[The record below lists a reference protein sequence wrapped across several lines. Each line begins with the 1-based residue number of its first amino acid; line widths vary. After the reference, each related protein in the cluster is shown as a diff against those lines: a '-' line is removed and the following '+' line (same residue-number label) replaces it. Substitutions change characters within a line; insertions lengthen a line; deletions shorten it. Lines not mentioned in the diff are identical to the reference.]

1 MNKMIFRL
9 LTLGTIAS
17 AFTSCSTKQFAIASG
32 DENLTTLT
40 KVTDNEEP
48 CLTPFGGDEG
58 KALFFS
64 AQESKRYLNVYKKDN
79 PFSNAMTQLTSG
91 KNNNTQPVYNATS
104 GKIAFKCQNEG
115 SSTSDIYILTDGKG
129 KALSQITESSDAFEG
144 NPSFS
149 KDGTFL
155 VYDKV
160 SYSYYRSSGFLGG
173 LLGGT
178 NTLIVQNSEIWLK
191 NLKSGE
197 NVLLGNGYQPT
208 FSPDNKKIAFVKY
221 SSDAKS
227 CSIWMMDL
235 DGSNPVQITDAKKG
249 YAMKPCWSP
258 DGTKIIFQSYKKDK
272 KDNDLYVIDI
282 NGNNLKQLTK
292 NKSFD
297 GEPYWTKDN
306 YIYFTSDRGGK
317 MGNFQIWRF
326 KYND

>member
-1 MNKMIFRL
+1 MKKTTLSL
-9 LTLGTIAS
+9 LSLGILITT
-17 AFTSCSTKQFAIASG
+17 FTSCSTKQFAIASG

-64 AQESKRYLNVYKKDN
+64 AQESKKYLNIYKKDN

-91 KNNNTQPVYNATS
+91 KNNNSQPVYNAAT

-115 SSTSDIYILTDGKG
+115 SSTADIYILTDGKG

-149 KDGTFL
+149 KDGILL

-160 SYSYYRSSGFLGG
+160 SYSYYRTASFFAG
-173 LLGGT
+173 LLGN
-178 NTLIVQNSEIWLK
+178 NTVIVQNSEIWLR
-191 NLKSGE
+191 NLKTGE

-208 FSPDNKKIAFVKY
+208 FSPDNKRIAFVKY

-227 CSIWMMDL
+227 CSIWVMDL

-292 NKSFD
+292 NKSYD

-317 MGNFQIWRF
+317 MGNYQIWRF
-326 KYND
+326 KYSD